1 MAKKNKDGTEKK
13 GFWQEFKEFI
23 SRGNILDMAVGVIIG
38 GAFTAIVNALCNNV
52 LRPLINGFLALILG
66 ANSLSEL
73 FTFIKPVYVT
83 GADGNPTTEIDLTN
97 SIYIDWGAFI
107 NAVINF
113 ILIALVLFLI
123 IKAVMKLSA
132 IRQQAKESLE
142 AAAEKRKAEKEV
154 AEGSAVAEKVIES
167 AENAPKTEAV
177 DADKAANDNPEKEK

>member
-38 GAFTAIVNALCNNV
+38 GAFTAIVNALCNNI

-73 FTFIKPVYVT
+73 FTFLKPVYIK
-83 GADGNPTTEIDLTN
+83 DDLGNEVIDLAN

-123 IKAVMKLSA
+123 IKTVMKLSA

-142 AAAEKRKAEKEV
+142 AAAEKRKAEKKE
-154 AEGSAVAEKVIES
+154 AEANAAAEKT
-167 AENAPKTEAV
+167 AEPADGEPKTEESEPAKAS
-177 DADKAANDNPEKEK
+177 DGADQPKEE

>member
-38 GAFTAIVNALCNNV
+38 GAFTAIVNALCNNI
-52 LRPLINGFLALILG
+52 LRPLINGLLAAILG

-73 FTFIKPVYVT
+73 FTFLKPAYIPDAN
-83 GADGNPTTEIDLTN
+83 GQPTTEIDLAN

-123 IKAVMKLSA
+123 IKVVMKLSA

-142 AAAEKRKAEKEV
+142 VAAEKRRAEKEAAEV
-154 AEGSAVAEKVIES
+154 AEATDAPAEEAPVADK
-167 AENAPKTEAV
+167 AEPAKEPD
-177 DADKAANDNPEKEK
+177 DADKPTEEK